1 MYETKLKTQHKLA
14 RGENKENI
22 QSYFSVFGPLKKHFN
37 ISSPLKHVDIGQY
50 VQFLSPASRR
60 KFRASM
66 EHGHQGAGE
75 IILAVTCADG
85 QAEVSPKTKKPH
97 RFPGRD

>member
-66 EHGHQGAGE
+66 EHGHQGAGG
-75 IILAVTCADG
+75 IFLAGTDSVLDG
-85 QAEVSPKTKKPH
+85 MGEVLETKKP
-97 RFPGRD
+97 RRSGGQ